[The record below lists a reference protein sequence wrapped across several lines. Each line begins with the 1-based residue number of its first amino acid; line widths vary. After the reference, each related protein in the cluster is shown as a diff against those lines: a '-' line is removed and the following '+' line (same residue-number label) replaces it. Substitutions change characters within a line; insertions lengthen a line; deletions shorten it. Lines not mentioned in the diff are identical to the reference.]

1 MKIKSLTISNFLII
15 GEAKINLDNRGL
27 LLVQGENE
35 DDSSANSNGAG
46 KSSIVDAIS
55 WCLFGETA
63 RGVSGDSVVNNTIG
77 KDCCVSVIVQDGD
90 KEYGIS
96 RYRKHSVRQNDLT
109 VWLWQEGGLALE
121 LDKGTTK
128 LTQGVVDRIVGC
140 SYEVFIAAVYSGQE
154 MMPDL
159 PAMTD
164 KQLKMIVEEAAGI
177 ERLQA
182 AHEVALFKNK
192 MMQVEADAKSSQLDL
207 NKALLS
213 SNEEELRTLTD
224 MEAKHEV
231 VRSGNIRDKTIALGV
246 KEEFKDKLP
255 SSHPELREELIKE
268 MALLIAKIDNPAEK
282 ENLKVHAGNVKSAE
296 SRIAVTETES
306 RIANRTAR
314 DLKLG
319 LEKFDELLGTEC
331 TECGKEYCGEDLI
344 HAMANAKSKLRLSLL
359 NLKTCKEHEEK
370 AKELLNIALTEQK
383 TFIDTLTDVSELL
396 KRHSNLNA
404 QVSESNK
411 RELKHKE
418 VNAEIDALILSI
430 EQEQEREN
438 PFTAMVKNRSGEIDS
453 LKVKNKSITAELF
466 LLMEKCNVS
475 LQAIEVFSRTGVRA
489 HILDTVTP
497 FLNERTAE
505 YLGTLTDGNIT
516 ASWSTLNKTAKGD
529 LREKFGIAVAKRN
542 GSENFAG
549 LSGGEK
555 RKVRLST
562 SMALQ
567 DLVASRATKPIE
579 FQLYDEIDD
588 ALDVS
593 GLERLMTILDKRGR
607 EKGTVIVISHNDLGA
622 WIDQSVTVTNS
633 GGVSTIEDR

>member
-1 MKIKSLTISNFLII
+1 MKIKSLTLSNFLII

-63 RGVSGDSVVNNTIG
+63 RGVSGDNVVNNTMG

-90 KEYGIS
+90 KEYNIS
-96 RYRKHSVRQNDLT
+96 RYRRHSVRQNDLT
-109 VWLWQEGGLALE
+109 VWSWEEGSLSVE
-121 LDKGTTK
+121 LSKGTTK
-128 LTQGVVDRIVGC
+128 LTQGLVDRIVGC

-182 AHEVALFKNK
+182 AHEVALLKNK
-192 MMQVEADAKSSQLDL
+192 MMQAEVDAKTSQLDL

-231 VRSGNIRDKTIALGV
+231 VRQVNV
-246 KEEFKDKLP
+246 EEFSAQLKSKQDVKDRLTP
-255 SSHPELREELIKE
+255 SKPSLREQTVVE
-268 MALLIAKIDNPAEK
+268 MKALMDEISNPAEK
-282 ENLKVHAGNVKSAE
+282 AALLLHDETVKKAERYFTVCATEMKMTTLAAKNLKGELDRVDDRV
-296 SRIAVTETES
+296 
-306 RIANRTAR
+306 
-314 DLKLG
+314 G
-319 LEKFDELLGTEC
+319 LHC
-331 TECGKEYCGEDLI
+331 TECGKEYHGEDM
-344 HAMANAKSKLRLSLL
+344 HDARANATIKLKERLIY
-359 NLKTCKEHEEK
+359 LKTCKHQEEK

-383 TFIDTLTDVSELL
+383 TFINAMLDISALLTLHSEKQSIIKQLDERRIQHDML
-396 KRHSNLNA
+396 D
-404 QVSESNK
+404 
-411 RELKHKE
+411 
-418 VNAEIDALILSI
+418 AEIKALSLQLK
-430 EQEQEREN
+430 QEATREN
-438 PFTAMVKNRSGEIDS
+438 PYTAMTDKRSSEIDS
-453 LKVKNKSITAELF
+453 LKIKNKSFTSELF
-466 LLMEKCNVS
+466 SLMEKRNVS

-516 ASWSTLNKTAKGD
+516 ASWSTLNKTVKGD

-593 GLERLMTILDKRGR
+593 GLERLMTILDRRGR

-622 WIDQSVTVTNS
+622 WIDQSITVTNS